1 MCSVICFDYVVLSS
15 FSRKK
20 YFMRGTNQVS
30 RTTTMRSHAS
40 SIRRVGEEE
49 YYLGGDHILTKH
61 SSTFVFAHPY
71 SCKCFQEENPD
82 MGVTVADAR
91 FMKPLDVDLIRRLA
105 GEHDAMLTVEE
116 NAIGGFGAH
125 VLHFMVLDG
134 LMDDVSYNSV
144 GVIGM
149 CF

>member
-1 MCSVICFDYVVLSS
+1 
-15 FSRKK
+15 
-20 YFMRGTNQVS
+20 
-30 RTTTMRSHAS
+30 
-40 SIRRVGEEE
+40 
-49 YYLGGDHILTKH
+49 
-61 SSTFVFAHPY
+61 
-71 SCKCFQEENPD
+71 

-134 LMDDVSYNSV
+134 LMDDVSFNLYSV
-144 GVIGM
+144 PIPPARPPPRAELIVVVRLYCAFVSGWLVPVFFHPLPCVVASLFLRRHEDGCWI
-149 CF
+149 CSRCLSRC

>member
-1 MCSVICFDYVVLSS
+1 
-15 FSRKK
+15 
-20 YFMRGTNQVS
+20 
-30 RTTTMRSHAS
+30 
-40 SIRRVGEEE
+40 
-49 YYLGGDHILTKH
+49 
-61 SSTFVFAHPY
+61 
-71 SCKCFQEENPD
+71 

-134 LMDDVSYNSV
+134 LMDDVRVEGSV
-144 GVIGM
+144 AL
-149 CF
+149 CFPPDF